1 MEFSMTR
8 RESGS
13 AWNVIVVFLGMS
25 FAACGGGDDA
35 GLPTG
40 PPVVE
45 TLSVTSAYRSG
56 ATLNGN
62 VIPNGLPANAWFEW
76 GTSPTL
82 DNSTETPRQSVGS
95 GTASIPF
102 NAALDRIYTGTT
114 YYFRAA
120 ASNSIST
127 SRGAINSFVAG
138 TSPIAETGAVRIVPE
153 VMVGLFGNAVPNGLP
168 TKIWFEWGTSPTLEG
183 CAATPEQDIG
193 DGWGAVAVSAV
204 IDRFTSTG
212 LVYYYRLV
220 AQNNTETVKG
230 DIANFTY

>member
-1 MEFSMTR
+1 MTR

-13 AWNVIVVFLGMS
+13 AWSVVAVCLGMF
-25 FAACGGGDDA
+25 FAACGGGDDP

-40 PPVVE
+40 PPVAE
-45 TLSVTSAYRSG
+45 TLPATSAYYSR

-62 VIPNGLPANAWFEW
+62 VLPNGLPATAWFEW

-82 DNSTETPRQSVGS
+82 DNCAETPRQSVGS

-102 NAALDRIYTGTT
+102 NAALGRISMGTR
-114 YYFRAA
+114 YYFRAV

-127 SRGAINSFVAG
+127 SPGAIHSFVAG
-138 TSPIAETGAVRIVPE
+138 TSPIAETGGVRIVPE
-153 VMVGLFGNAVPNGLP
+153 VLVGLFGNAVPNGLP

-183 CAATPEQDIG
+183 CATTPAQDIG
-193 DGWGAVAVSAV
+193 GGWGEVGVSAA

-220 AQNNTETVKG
+220 AQNDTETVKG
-230 DIANFTY
+230 DIAHFTY